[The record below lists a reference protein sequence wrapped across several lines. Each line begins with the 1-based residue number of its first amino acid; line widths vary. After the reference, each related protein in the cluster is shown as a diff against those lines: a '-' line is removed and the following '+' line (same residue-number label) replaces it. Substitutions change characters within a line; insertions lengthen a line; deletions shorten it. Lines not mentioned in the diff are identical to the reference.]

1 MIIICFHVHV
11 PTFSSVRAHA
21 NNRTY
26 FILDEALS
34 WDEARA
40 RCNDSNSGHLA
51 VANSVKEFQFL
62 LGLYDEYRAK
72 GGIAVGAWIDGE
84 YDSAAKTWYCE
95 SNSPSTACLPG
106 MPWTYEEPN
115 NVDDEKCIIVWFT
128 RTDGVANYI
137 CSKKMAA
144 ICSAYPY
151 R

>member
-40 RCNDSNSGHLA
+40 RCNESNEGYLA
-51 VANSVKEFQFL
+51 VANSAKEFKFL
-62 LGLYDEYRAK
+62 RGLYDEYRAR
-72 GGIAVGAWIDGE
+72 GGVAVGAWIDGE
-84 YDSAAKTWYCE
+84 YDSAAKTWHCE
-95 SNSPSTACLPG
+95 SNGPGTVCLSG

-128 RTDGVANYI
+128 RTDGVANYY
-137 CSKKMAA
+137 CHKKMVA
-144 ICSAYPY
+144 ICTAYY